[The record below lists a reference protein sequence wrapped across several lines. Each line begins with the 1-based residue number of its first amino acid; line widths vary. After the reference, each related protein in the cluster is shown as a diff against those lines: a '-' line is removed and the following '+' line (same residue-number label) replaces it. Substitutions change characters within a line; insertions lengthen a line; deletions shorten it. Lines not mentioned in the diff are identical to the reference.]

1 MRNIK
6 NRWLRTAVL
15 LLFFIFCFAVT
26 VLPPVIRRAIKRDR
40 ADAIARE
47 GIATV
52 AILVPGVSNP
62 GSAPAPPQV
71 SVRFK
76 GGIRSVKEIDDIQG
90 LKIDQ
95 PVKIHYRVG
104 KSGHIYVDSL
114 QPLPAPG
121 LP

>member
-1 MRNIK
+1 MQKLR
-6 NRWLRTAVL
+6 NRWLRAGVL
-15 LLFFIFCFAVT
+15 LLFFIFCLVVT
-26 VLPPVIRRAIKRDR
+26 VLPPVIRRAIKQDR
-40 ADAIARE
+40 AGATARD
-47 GIATV
+47 GVATV

-71 SVRFK
+71 SVRFQ
-76 GGIRSVKEIDDIQG
+76 GGIRPVKEIDDIEG

-114 QPLPAPG
+114 QPLSTPG